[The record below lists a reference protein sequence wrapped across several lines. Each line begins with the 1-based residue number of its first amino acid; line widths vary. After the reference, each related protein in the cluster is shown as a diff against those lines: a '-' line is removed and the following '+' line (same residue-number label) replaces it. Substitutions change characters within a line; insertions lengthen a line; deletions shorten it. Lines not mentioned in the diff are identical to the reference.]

1 MKCIQQRVDQSRG
14 SGMVRVAVLG
24 SKGILSLTDL
34 CSAWKEGLGLVS
46 VSFSEVSFFIS
57 NVAVTL
63 ASKKYS

>member
-1 MKCIQQRVDQSRG
+1 
-14 SGMVRVAVLG
+14 MVRVAVLG

-34 CSAWKEGLGLVS
+34 CSAWKEGLGLES

-57 NVAVTL
+57 NMAVTL